1 MVSEKEI
8 NRELSSHLDLI
19 LDVAHDDLLIT
30 NGEGIVL
37 KINPAFE
44 SVYGLGKD
52 EILGKSVYQL
62 EREGY
67 FKPSIVA
74 IAIEQKKRVTLPQ
87 KTNTNRD
94 ILVTAMPVYDE
105 YKSLK
110 FVISFSRDITELN
123 ELQKKYS
130 NLKNE
135 AEQYK
140 SELQRLKNSKNESGI
155 IAESEKSRQVLSN
168 IRRAAEYDA
177 NVIITGPSGVGKTMF
192 AKEIHKNSSRRNHA
206 FVEINCAAIP
216 ENLLE
221 SEFFGY
227 EKGAFTGALEK
238 GKMGLFELANGGTLF
253 LDEVT
258 EIPLTLQAKLLK
270 VLQDKVVN
278 RVGGVSGKQIDF
290 RLVVATNKSL
300 EACIREG
307 TFRDD
312 LYYRLNVFHIEIP
325 PLAERRDDIIPLCR
339 HFLGKFNEKYDREMY
354 FDDSA
359 LKKLYNYSWPGNI
372 REVANIIE
380 RTAMMTEGSVIGDVF
395 FEGGMEAEP
404 FGAAG
409 EKINLTE
416 AIEEFEG
423 KIIRSAYEK
432 THNTAEVARMLSIS
446 QPTAYRKVSKYVGN
460 IER

>member
-140 SELQRLKNSKNESGI
+140 SELQRLKNSKTKAALSPNRKNQDRCSAISGG
-155 IAESEKSRQVLSN
+155 
-168 IRRAAEYDA
+168 RR
-177 NVIITGPSGVGKTMF
+177 STM
-192 AKEIHKNSSRRNHA
+192 
-206 FVEINCAAIP
+206 P
-216 ENLLE
+216 
-221 SEFFGY
+221 
-227 EKGAFTGALEK
+227 
-238 GKMGLFELANGGTLF
+238 M
-253 LDEVT
+253 
-258 EIPLTLQAKLLK
+258 
-270 VLQDKVVN
+270 
-278 RVGGVSGKQIDF
+278 
-290 RLVVATNKSL
+290 
-300 EACIREG
+300 
-307 TFRDD
+307 
-312 LYYRLNVFHIEIP
+312 
-325 PLAERRDDIIPLCR
+325 
-339 HFLGKFNEKYDREMY
+339 
-354 FDDSA
+354 
-359 LKKLYNYSWPGNI
+359 
-372 REVANIIE
+372 
-380 RTAMMTEGSVIGDVF
+380 
-395 FEGGMEAEP
+395 
-404 FGAAG
+404 
-409 EKINLTE
+409 
-416 AIEEFEG
+416 
-423 KIIRSAYEK
+423 
-432 THNTAEVARMLSIS
+432 
-446 QPTAYRKVSKYVGN
+446 
-460 IER
+460 